1 GPAGPGEHAGR
12 ADRHADAGAH
22 RAHRRRRAAVPRPRD
37 PRALLHPRP
46 VRHLPDRRRLPV
58 PGLRRPGRAGRGPA
72 GPGAG
77 PVGRGQGRLH
87 APGRDLGP
95 DHRTGPHPAHRS
107 LARRPGRAR
116 RLGRPGLQLRRPAGG
131 SAGEAQRIVRHV
143 RPSDGGD
150 GDHARLRVHDERHSA
165 RGEAARARD
174 RAAHR
179 GDPGRGGRPGRA
191 GPRAARRR
199 RAEVSLR
206 GLAWDHPRA
215 YQPLEAFAKEYPSPA
230 VSWDRQSLA
239 DFEARP
245 VTELA
250 RQYDV
255 MIIDHPG
262 LGAAIAAGAI
272 QPLRRLVPRDVIEEW
287 KATSFVPTWDSY
299 MVGGQPWA
307 LPVDAATQV
316 SVFRPDL
323 LPGAP
328 GSWAE
333 VPALAREHRVAL
345 CLGGP
350 HAFLAVLGMCAPG
363 ESLLPPAREAARDL
377 LPAARDLL
385 PAARDLLPAA
395 RDLLPADCAVTAIE
409 LLRAIWRH
417 ADREVSAGDPIAV
430 HEAMAAAAD
439 LAYCPLAYG
448 YASYARPAP

>member
-1 GPAGPGEHAGR
+1 
-12 ADRHADAGAH
+12 
-22 RAHRRRRAAVPRPRD
+22 
-37 PRALLHPRP
+37 
-46 VRHLPDRRRLPV
+46 
-58 PGLRRPGRAGRGPA
+58 
-72 GPGAG
+72 
-77 PVGRGQGRLH
+77 
-87 APGRDLGP
+87 
-95 DHRTGPHPAHRS
+95 
-107 LARRPGRAR
+107 
-116 RLGRPGLQLRRPAGG
+116 
-131 SAGEAQRIVRHV
+131 
-143 RPSDGGD
+143 
-150 GDHARLRVHDERHSA
+150 
-165 RGEAARARD
+165 
-174 RAAHR
+174 
-179 GDPGRGGRPGRA
+179 
-191 GPRAARRR
+191 
-199 RAEVSLR
+199 
-206 GLAWDHPRA
+206 
-215 YQPLEAFAKEYPSPA
+215 
-230 VSWDRQSLA
+230 
-239 DFEARP
+239 
-245 VTELA
+245 
-250 RQYDV
+250 

-272 QPLRRLVPRDVIEEW
+272 QPLRRLVPREVVEEW

-350 HAFLAVLGMCAPG
+350 HAFLAVLAMCAPG
-363 ESLLPPAREAARDL
+363 ESPPDRELPPAVRDL

-385 PAARDLLPAA
+385 PAE
-395 RDLLPADCAVTAIE
+395 CAVTAIE

-448 YASYARPAP
+448 YASYARPAPGRHALRWADAPRSLRSDRPGTVLGGTGLAISALSGSGNYGSVLSEAGLSGSGNYGPDPGEVLAFLRAFWTAEVQAGLVPAHAGQSAHVAAWDSPRVDRDWGGYYSSTRRSLAAAWIRPPDDGWIGLQERAGNLVREAVTGAADAAAVVAAINSEYRVLKGGVP

>member
-1 GPAGPGEHAGR
+1 
-12 ADRHADAGAH
+12 
-22 RAHRRRRAAVPRPRD
+22 
-37 PRALLHPRP
+37 
-46 VRHLPDRRRLPV
+46 
-58 PGLRRPGRAGRGPA
+58 
-72 GPGAG
+72 
-77 PVGRGQGRLH
+77 
-87 APGRDLGP
+87 
-95 DHRTGPHPAHRS
+95 
-107 LARRPGRAR
+107 
-116 RLGRPGLQLRRPAGG
+116 
-131 SAGEAQRIVRHV
+131 
-143 RPSDGGD
+143 
-150 GDHARLRVHDERHSA
+150 
-165 RGEAARARD
+165 
-174 RAAHR
+174 
-179 GDPGRGGRPGRA
+179 
-191 GPRAARRR
+191 
-199 RAEVSLR
+199 VSLR
-206 GLAWDHPRA
+206 SLAWDHPRA

-272 QPLRRLVPRDVIEEW
+272 QPLRRLVPREVADEW

-299 MVGGQPWA
+299 VVGGQPWA

-316 SVFRPDL
+316 CVFRPDL
-323 LPGAP
+323 LAGAP

-333 VPALAREHRVAL
+333 VPGLAREHRVAL

-363 ESLLPPAREAARDL
+363 ESLLPPAREAV
-377 LPAARDLL
+377 RDLL

-448 YASYARPAP
+448 YASYARPAPGRHALRWADAPRSLRSGRPGTVLGGTGLAVSALSGPDPGDVVAFLTAFWTAEVQAGLVPAHAGQSAHVAAWDSPRVDRDWGGYYSGTRRSLAAAWIRPRDDGWIGLQERAGDLVREAVTGAADAAAVVAAINSGYRTLKGGSL